1 MSTWRAERSYEPQ
14 ALGSTLDTV
23 AARLGAGSARG
34 LGTLYERWEE
44 IVGAPAAAHATP
56 GGLHQGRLVVEVDHA
71 AWATS
76 LAHLEAT
83 LLRRVAEV
91 AGTGLVAGIEF
102 RVRPRG

>member
-1 MSTWRAERSYEPQ
+1 VSTWRPDGSQDPQ
-14 ALGSTLDTV
+14 PIGASLDRV
-23 AARLGAGSARG
+23 AARLGAGSALG
-34 LGTLYERWEE
+34 LGALYERWED

-56 GGLHQGRLVVEVDHA
+56 AGVRRGRLVVEVDHP

-91 AGTGLVAGIEF
+91 AGPGVVQGIVV
-102 RVRPRG
+102 RVRPR